1 MASPRLRNVVGI
13 LILAAAVSSF
23 ADNVNDPPEAQ
34 EQYAAGKKLM
44 REGDFRAAQKIFDEL
59 TEKYPVSDHL
69 DLYIFNRAKAKYYLG
84 DYGYTITSLNYLID
98 RFPKSRLLPHAL
110 FFLGN
115 SYYLEEK
122 INAAV
127 QSYFIAYRLSNDKR
141 LDQLVLS
148 SVEAAVVN
156 ALKVSLS
163 ASDLKEIPANKKCN
177 LAQAVAKAL
186 MSRGDSLAAIQI
198 MKICS
203 QETGTNQLDS
213 DNRGRKGD
221 IRIAVALPLSGGM
234 QQYGEEIYNGAVI
247 AVRDFNASTGRN
259 IELTPY
265 DTKAD
270 AVDAARI
277 ISELSRDNSIIAA
290 VGPLTSE
297 EAAVAAASLV
307 CGDLALIVPAAT
319 QAGLTGLS
327 RTSFQLSPN
336 IELEGIVMADYAVK
350 NLNADTAAVITST
363 STDYLRM
370 SNAFTR
376 RFQELG
382 GTIIAVEY
390 YRPRDKDFGPQVKD
404 IKRELLGA
412 LPDSVNFISPGG
424 DTLEIDAVPAHLDC
438 LYLPGDAE
446 QIKLL
451 VPQLNFYSLN
461 AVFLGS
467 DGWADE
473 RIYRLGDNVTK
484 SAVFPSPFLEKESS
498 EINLKFSAA
507 YDMLYGKR
515 PERLAALGYD
525 AVKLI
530 ADAYTSGATS
540 RDKLVK
546 KIAAMSGFQGASGR
560 ISFGLHRE
568 NIEMPLYKIDNGR
581 PVLVAGQNPTAEL
594 LESKR

>member
-1 MASPRLRNVVGI
+1 MTSQRLRNVVGL
-13 LILAAAVSSF
+13 LILTTAISSF

-34 EQYAAGKKLM
+34 EQYAAGKQLL
-44 REGDFRAAQKIFDEL
+44 RDGDFRGAQKIFDEL

-69 DLYIFNRAKAKYYLG
+69 DLYIFHRAKAKYYLG
-84 DYGYTITSLNYLID
+84 DYDYAITSISYLVD
-98 RFPKSRLLPHAL
+98 RFPKSRLLPHAVFL
-110 FFLGN
+110 LGN
-115 SYYLEEK
+115 AYYLDGK
-122 INAAV
+122 INAALK
-127 QSYFIAYRLSNDKR
+127 SYFESYRISNDKR
-141 LDQLVLS
+141 LDQVLLS
-148 SVEAAVVN
+148 SVEAAVAN
-156 ALKVSLS
+156 ASKVSL
-163 ASDLKEIPANKKCN
+163 AISDLKTIPANKKCY
-177 LAQAVAKAL
+177 LAQAVAKGL
-186 MSRGDSLAAIQI
+186 LTRGDSLQAINI
-198 MKICS
+198 YKACS
-203 QETGTNQLDS
+203 QEEGSNQLDP
-213 DNRGRKGD
+213 DNRSRKGD
-221 IRIAVALPLSGGM
+221 VKIAVALPLSGEL

-247 AVRDFNASTGRN
+247 AARDFNAATGRN

-277 ISELSRDNSIIAA
+277 ISELSRDNSVIAA

-297 EAAVAAASLV
+297 EAAVASASLV
-307 CGDLALIVPAAT
+307 CGDLPMIVPAAT

-327 RTSFQLSPN
+327 NTSFQLSPN
-336 IELEGIVMADYAVK
+336 IELEGVVMADYAVR
-350 NLNADTAAVITST
+350 NLGADTAAVITST
-363 STDYLRM
+363 AADYLRM
-370 SNAFTR
+370 TGAFTR
-376 RFQELG
+376 RFKELG

-390 YRPRDKDFGPQVKD
+390 YRPRDRDFGPQVKD

-451 VPQLNFYSLN
+451 VPQVNFYSLN

-467 DGWADE
+467 DGWADD

-484 SAVFPSPFLEKESS
+484 SSVFPSQFLEKESS
-498 EINLKFSAA
+498 EISLKFNAA
-507 YDMLYGKR
+507 YDIRYGKR

-530 ADAYTSGATS
+530 ADAYISGGSS

-546 KIAAMSGFQGASGR
+546 KLAELKKFQGASGR
-560 ISFGLHRE
+560 ITFGQHRE
-568 NIEMPLYKIDNGR
+568 NVEMPIYRIDKGR
-581 PVLVAGQNPTAEL
+581 PVLVVGQNPTAEL
-594 LESKR
+594 IDSNR